1 MTIVMITGCRTWAN
15 QYLIHRALSGLPR
28 QTTVIHGG
36 CRGADMM
43 ADEAA
48 RSLGL
53 SVEVFPADWNKH
65 KRKAGPIRNRQMAEK
80 CSRAIAFWDLESAGT
95 RDAIQQVLLLRKT
108 CDVFLPNGRQFTLP

>member
-1 MTIVMITGCRTWAN
+1 MITGCRTWAN
-15 QYLIHRALSGLPR
+15 HFIIRRALSELPR
-28 QTTVIHGG
+28 QTTLIHGG
-36 CRGADMM
+36 CRGADMI

-53 SVEVFPADWNKH
+53 SVEIFLADWEKLG
-65 KRKAGPIRNRQMAEK
+65 KKAGPIRNRQMAEK

-108 CDVFLPNGRQFTLP
+108 CDVFLPNGRKFSLP